1 MGSVPE
7 IFDRGA
13 VRRHRERAARM
24 IERAL
29 PVLEE
34 AAARLV
40 DRLDETT
47 RQFRFALD
55 LGGRGAVAPLLAA
68 RGITVVTAD
77 LSAGMAS
84 RNAALAVAADEER
97 LPFAPGTFD
106 LVTANLSLHWVNDL
120 PGALVQ
126 IRNVLRPEGL
136 FLASLPVLGT
146 LDSLRTAL
154 AAAEAVIRGGGS
166 PRVSPFPTPRDCAM
180 LLQRAGFTLP
190 VVDLDQINLA
200 YREPLALL
208 YDLRA
213 AGETNAVALR
223 ERRTPPRALF
233 PAALARLPVQEGKI
247 VVELAM
253 AMLTAWAPAARAAR
267 VANDIRRRS

>member
-1 MGSVPE
+1 MGAVPQ

-24 IERAL
+24 VERAA

-34 AAARLV
+34 AARRLV
-40 DRLDETT
+40 ERLDETT

-77 LSAGMAS
+77 LSARMAA
-84 RNAALAVAADEER
+84 RHPALAVAADEEL

-106 LVTANLSLHWVNDL
+106 LVTANLSLHWINDL
-120 PGALVQ
+120 PGALLQ
-126 IRNVLRPEGL
+126 IRTVLRPEGL

-154 AAAEAVIRGGGS
+154 AEAEAAICGGAS

-180 LLQRAGFTLP
+180 LLQRAGFRLP
-190 VVDLDQINLA
+190 VVDLDQITLA

-208 YDLRA
+208 HDLRA
-213 AGETNAVALR
+213 AGETNAVTLR
-223 ERRTPPRALF
+223 ERRTPPSALF
-233 PAALARLPVQEGKI
+233 PAALARLPIDDGKI
-247 VVELAM
+247 LVDLAM
-253 AMLTAWAPAARAAR
+253 AMLTGWAPAPRTTPR
-267 VANDIRRRS
+267 TPRRPG